1 MLPIATPDKES
12 LDADLIQSSYAT
24 IKTQAN
30 EFSESFYQILFE
42 KYPTL
47 QPLFSKTDMKK
58 QKNKLIESLDLVLVN
73 VHNPKAFNSIL
84 KDLGKRHVKYGA
96 VLTDYPLVGD
106 ALLQALEKHLGKD
119 WTPNVKHAW
128 SSAYQTISDT
138 MAEGA
143 KLAED
148 DSKLADAKLAKQ
160 NDSKPADDLRKKSSN
175 SSQSNRSDRANNR
188 IPFNK
193 LFLIIYVGIA
203 AISGYA
209 IWTLM
214 QPQSNI
220 TPNPVGE
227 FRTN

>member
-1 MLPIATPDKES
+1 MLPIATTDKDS

-24 IKTQAN
+24 IKTQAD
-30 EFSESFYQILFE
+30 EFSDSFYQILFD
-42 KYPTL
+42 KYPAL

-119 WTPNVKHAW
+119 WTPSVKHAW
-128 SSAYQTISDT
+128 TSAYQTIADT

-143 KLAED
+143 KSEENDLKSAN
-148 DSKLADAKLAKQ
+148 AKSAKQ
-160 NDSKPADDLRKKSSN
+160 NDSEPADDLKK
-175 SSQSNRSDRANNR
+175 
-188 IPFNK
+188 K
-193 LFLIIYVGIA
+193 V
-203 AISGYA
+203 
-209 IWTLM
+209 
-214 QPQSNI
+214 
-220 TPNPVGE
+220 
-227 FRTN
+227 